1 MWGNAMSA
9 KVNLALINTTRFDS
23 GALGMM
29 AMVIHAFTEAGSHR
43 GSVLHAGIVVGD
55 LNVIVDEKS
64 DVMQL
69 DIDLAA
75 IAKQVRPGEQN
86 CDCHSDTAQVS
97 ARVVSPKGH
106 VLFYAS
112 SGSGY
117 AVRLE
122 HILGKV
128 NFDSTQ
134 LQKGDLFA
142 LSLLEPAQYK
152 ASNTLTKAQF
162 DITVEMPDGSV
173 KDLKAHFNKIETT
186 KVIVDG
192 GGFKPAKLHVIS
204 TQGVVFQINEKA
216 RIVIEKKAGGG
227 DIRRPIG
234 PKASWRKFVATP
246 VRTAKM

>member
-1 MWGNAMSA
+1 MNA

-29 AMVIHAFTEAGSHR
+29 AMVIHAFIETGSYR
-43 GSVLHAGIVVGD
+43 GSILRVGDEVGD
-55 LNVIVDEKS
+55 LNFVVDEKS

-75 IAKQVRPGEQN
+75 VAKQARPGEQD
-86 CDCHSDTAQVS
+86 CDCHPDAAQVP
-97 ARVVSPKGH
+97 ARVVSPKGY

-122 HILGKV
+122 HTLGKI

-142 LSLLEPAQYK
+142 LSLLEPAQYR
-152 ASNTLTKAQF
+152 ATNNLTKAHF
-162 DITVEMPDGSV
+162 DITVEMPEGST
-173 KDLKAHFNKIETT
+173 KDLKARFNKLETT
-186 KVIVDG
+186 NVIVDG

-216 RIVIEKKAGGG
+216 RIVIEKKSGSG
-227 DIRRPIG
+227 DAKGPVG

-246 VRTAKM
+246 VHIARA

>member
-1 MWGNAMSA
+1 MNA

-29 AMVIHAFTEAGSHR
+29 AMVIHAFIETGSYR
-43 GSVLHAGIVVGD
+43 GSTLRDGIVVGD
-55 LNVIVDEKS
+55 LNFVVDEKS

-75 IAKQVRPGEQN
+75 IAKQARPGEQN
-86 CDCHSDTAQVS
+86 CDCHSDTAQES

-122 HILGKV
+122 HALGKI
-128 NFDSTQ
+128 NFDSTE
-134 LQKGDLFA
+134 LLKGDLFA
-142 LSLLEPAQYK
+142 LSLFEPAQYK

-162 DITVEMPDGSV
+162 DISVEMPDGSA
-173 KDLKAHFNKIETT
+173 KDLKARFNKIETT
-186 KVIVDG
+186 HVIVDG

-216 RIVIEKKAGGG
+216 RIVIEKKSGSG
-227 DIRRPIG
+227 DAKRPAG
-234 PKASWRKFVATP
+234 PKASWRKFVVTP